1 VQPQQEIRGEIFIDR
16 LGGCTQVLLALAGFG
31 ITLSRMSKGV
41 LISDIVLASL
51 FALEVVGAIAI
62 TFSKLPLM
70 RFALWLFSFRVLA
83 GLAYMGVVHG
93 DKLARSTLGFP
104 FLVALYC
111 FARVRG
117 MRSAPGPNS

>member
-1 VQPQQEIRGEIFIDR
+1 VQTQREIRGEVFTDR
-16 LGGCTQVLLALAGFG
+16 LGGWTQVILALTGFG
-31 ITLSRMSKGV
+31 ITLSRMSKE
-41 LISDIVLASL
+41 VLASDVVLATL
-51 FALEVVGAIAI
+51 FALEVVGAISI

-83 GLAYMGVVHG
+83 GIAYMGAVHG

-111 FARVRG
+111 FARVRN
-117 MRSAPGPNS
+117 MRSNQA